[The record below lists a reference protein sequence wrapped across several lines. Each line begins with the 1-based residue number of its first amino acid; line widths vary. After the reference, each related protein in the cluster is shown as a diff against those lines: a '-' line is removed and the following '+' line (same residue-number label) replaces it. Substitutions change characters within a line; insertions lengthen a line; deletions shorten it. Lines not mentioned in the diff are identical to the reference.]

1 MALID
6 LPPELLV
13 AIASFLGSTGCISKF
28 ARTNRR
34 MFQVLE
40 HYLYRYDVKTSK
52 FSPKALRIT
61 SCFPRS
67 RSDANSII
75 PKSLAAGADV
85 NASLAIFKFDDEE
98 IRKKYF
104 TTAISMAALTENAA
118 LIRILLEAGAKVN
131 STCWIGVSVLGY
143 AMEANNIETVHLLLA
158 QPGIDLNY
166 WSRQQDTA
174 LLTAV
179 ARDKLDF
186 AEVLLPLVDPNQ
198 IGKQG
203 ITPLRLAV
211 RKQNDSMVS
220 LLLSDSRTNPN
231 NMTARPSIFALACS
245 LSSTKIVE
253 LLHDD
258 WRTDVE
264 SSGGIEQTPARMA
277 FVHARFSN
285 MDFLIRSAKC
295 KTARHNLFCLA
306 CCHGDLGLAEKVLEL
321 ATHDDEQF
329 LERWEEAAQ
338 TAGWEELATRVA
350 KRWGASRTTRS
361 MTCI

>member
-1 MALID
+1 M
-6 LPPELLV
+6 
-13 AIASFLGSTGCISKF
+13 
-28 ARTNRR
+28 
-34 MFQVLE
+34 
-40 HYLYRYDVKTSK
+40 KTSK
-52 FSPKALRIT
+52 FGLKALRIT

-67 RSDANSII
+67 GSDVNSII
-75 PKSLAAGADV
+75 QKSLAAGADV
-85 NASLAIFKFDDEE
+85 NASLAILKCDDEE
-98 IRKKYF
+98 IENKCF
-104 TTAISMAALTENAA
+104 TTAISMAALTGNAA
-118 LIRILLEAGAKVN
+118 LTRILLEAGAKVN
-131 STCWIGVSVLGY
+131 STCWMGVSVLGY
-143 AMEANNIETVHLLLA
+143 AGEANNIENVRLLLA

-166 WSRQQDTA
+166 WCRQQDTA

-198 IGKQG
+198 TGKEG

-211 RKQNDSMVS
+211 QKQNDSMVS

-231 NMTARPSIFALACS
+231 HMTARLSIFALACS

-258 WRTDVE
+258 WRTNVE
-264 SSGGIEQTPARMA
+264 SSGGIKKTPDRMA
-277 FVHARFSN
+277 FVHDRFSN
-285 MDFLIRSAKC
+285 MDFLIRSDKC

-306 CCHGDLGLAEKVLEL
+306 CRDGDLGLAEKVLEL
-321 ATHDDEQF
+321 ATNDDEQF

-350 KRWGASRTTRS
+350 KRWHQGPHDQ
-361 MTCI
+361 